1 MRGVSVG
8 TGGPLSSKQLGQKK
22 RKAHFTVWP
31 WEQMF
36 HVEVPFSKM
45 T

>member
-22 RKAHFTVWP
+22 RAHFTVWP
-31 WEQMF
+31 REQMF
-36 HVEVPFSKM
+36 HMEVPFSKM
-45 T
+45 P